1 MHFWVEGVSGWF
13 GACRDLLWRLAL
25 IVFFVL
31 RVLGQTGQAAMQESI
46 LRQQQA
52 VFAAQQ
58 EAQRGSLAQQ
68 RASLRQQHQD
78 ADAGGLQP
86 ASTTPV
92 NSQSAFTDSFF
103 SAHWEP
109 APAAVDMPNV
119 RVPTAACPALAE
131 EEVEKLTNLAAEK
144 NSISA
149 GLIRA
154 VMRQESAFRPCAV
167 STAGAMGLMQI
178 MPSTAETLG
187 LEDAFSPGEN
197 VEAGARYLK
206 QLLDRYHGDRRLA
219 LGAYNAGPSRVDN
232 AGGIPDIPETVD
244 YVARI
249 LGEASAED
257 AASSGGAGLKPPAF
271 EMPIAPAILP
281 FPPDASS
288 FPRTAPEP
296 PRAP

>member
-1 MHFWVEGVSGWF
+1 MQLGAETVSGF
-13 GACRDLLWRLAL
+13 LAVCRGLLWRLGL
-25 IVFFVL
+25 FVFFVL
-31 RVLGQTGQAAMQESI
+31 RLLGQTSPMRESI

-52 VFAAQQ
+52 LLAAQQ

-68 RASLRQQHQD
+68 RASLRRQHQD
-78 ADAGGLQP
+78 GNADGPQPVFSISASLQG
-86 ASTTPV
+86 
-92 NSQSAFTDSFF
+92 AFSDDFF
-103 SAHWEP
+103 STHWEP

-119 RVPTAACPALAE
+119 RVPTAACPELAT
-131 EEVEKLTNLAAEK
+131 EEVEKLAKLAAEK
-144 NSISA
+144 NDISA

-219 LGAYNAGPSRVDN
+219 LSAYNAGPNRVDS
-232 AGGIPDIPETVD
+232 AGGIPDIPETID
-244 YVARI
+244 YVYRI
-249 LGEASAED
+249 LSDLSEQDVAD
-257 AASSGGAGLKPPAF
+257 GAGSNLQAPAF
-271 EMPIAPAILP
+271 EIPLAPATLP
-281 FPPDASS
+281 FPPEPSGS
-288 FPRTAPEP
+288 PRMALEP
-296 PRAP
+296 PHAP

>member
-1 MHFWVEGVSGWF
+1 MHVWVESVSGWF
-13 GACRDLLWRLAL
+13 AVCRELLWRLAL

-68 RASLRQQHQD
+68 RASLRRQHQD
-78 ADAGGLQP
+78 AAAGSLEP
-86 ASTTPV
+86 ALGTAV
-92 NSQSAFTDSFF
+92 NQQSAFTDSFF

-109 APAAVDMPNV
+109 APAEVDMPNV
-119 RVPTAACPALAE
+119 RIPTAACPALPE
-131 EEVEKLTNLAAEK
+131 EEVEKLTTLAAEK

-219 LGAYNAGPSRVDN
+219 LGAYNAGTNRVDN
-232 AGGIPDIPETVD
+232 AGGIPDIPETID

-249 LGEASAED
+249 LGEVSDEE
-257 AASSGGAGLKPPAF
+257 AASSSTPDLKAPAF
-271 EMPIAPAILP
+271 EMPQMPATLP
-281 FPPDASS
+281 FPPGVSS
-288 FPRTAPEP
+288 FPRTVPEP